1 MASKVWQFIFD
12 KTADK
17 QFARLDKPIQRR
29 IIQATQK
36 ILNAPNPKS
45 LAKQLTGSKA
55 QFWRYR
61 VGTHRIIVRFEDQHL
76 IILAVKIAH
85 RKNVYT

>member
-1 MASKVWQFIFD
+1 MASKGWQFIFD

-29 IIQATQK
+29 IIQASQK
-36 ILNAPNPKS
+36 IINAPNPKA

-61 VGTHRIIVRFEDQHL
+61 FGTYRIIVRFEDMNL
-76 IILAVKIAH
+76 IILAVKISH
-85 RKNVYT
+85 RKDVYK

>member
-17 QFARLDKPIQRR
+17 QFARLDKTIQKR

-36 ILNAPNPKS
+36 IIQSPNPKA

-61 VGTHRIIVRFEDQHL
+61 VGTHRIIVRFEDLNL

-85 RKNVYT
+85 RKDVYK

>member
-1 MASKVWQFIFD
+1 MTSKVWQFIFD

-17 QFARLDKPIQRR
+17 QFARLDKPIQIRIMQATEK
-29 IIQATQK
+29 IIQS
-36 ILNAPNPKS
+36 PNPKS

-61 VGTHRIIVRFEDQHL
+61 VGTHRMIVRFEDKNL

-85 RKNVYT
+85 RKDVYK